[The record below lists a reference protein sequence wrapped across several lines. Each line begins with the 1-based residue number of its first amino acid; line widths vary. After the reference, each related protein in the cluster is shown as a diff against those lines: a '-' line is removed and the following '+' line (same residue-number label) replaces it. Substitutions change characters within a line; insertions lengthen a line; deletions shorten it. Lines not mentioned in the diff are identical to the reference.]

1 MMPAPHTRRI
11 SLGRLAAAAAC
22 VLCVLARPAPALAQD
37 VHPSLI
43 PLAFDQ
49 PEAWALNYFTSS
61 TLLSGL
67 ETPRTRSPW
76 SVSFG
81 AELEWIPAISPG
93 NRYVGLDGTK
103 QEDLNKT
110 PVYLRPRF
118 TIGLPGKISLIV
130 AFDPP
135 IRAFGIKPKL
145 LALAVERPIYE
156 SDPWTVGLRA
166 YGQMGSVDGAYT
178 CPSSVVAFTPGSLE
192 NPYGCTAESSDTAT
206 LRYLG
211 GEVSVA
217 HEGLGRWK
225 LSPHIAVGVNY
236 FNTKF
241 QVQAP
246 TFGFIDHTLY
256 TSHGFTVSGDIGVS
270 YRLSG
275 RLELS
280 VDSLYTPLWVNRPS
294 TGRYLVPFYN
304 VRALFSYRIR

>member
-1 MMPAPHTRRI
+1 MYGALFLAGTLIVVLAVWWLERRNYNR
-11 SLGRLAAAAAC
+11 RLAGLKLRIYVNGIRGKSTVTRLVAGVLREAGIQTLAKTTGSAAM
-22 VLCVLARPAPALAQD
+22 V
-37 VHPSLI
+37 
-43 PLAFDQ
+43 F
-49 PEAWALNYFTSS
+49 
-61 TLLSGL
+61 
-67 ETPRTRSPW
+67 
-76 SVSFG
+76 
-81 AELEWIPAISPG
+81 
-93 NRYVGLDGTK
+93 
-103 QEDLNKT
+103 
-110 PVYLRPRF
+110 
-118 TIGLPGKISLIV
+118 SLIV

-156 SDPWTVGLRA
+156 SDPWTIGLRA